1 MSATVPEM
9 EPLRRV
15 TRLTRGVPTSDGAG
29 VKLTRMLGNA
39 AVPQLD
45 PFLMLDQIR
54 SDERDDYIA
63 GFPNHPHRGFETVT
77 IMIDGKMRHGDNKG
91 HSGVIEGGG
100 IQWMTAGRGIVHS
113 EIPEQEAGRL
123 WGFQLWVN
131 LPAAH
136 KMTDPRYQE
145 FSADEIP
152 VEERGGATVRVLAGE
167 TASGVTGPA
176 TSAATKP
183 LLLDVILEPGACY
196 EEVVPVGHTA
206 FMAVYQGAVKTEAE
220 ARGEVGDLEIVD
232 PHLAVFGDGERV
244 SLEAGADGAR
254 LLLVAGA
261 PLNELVAKYGPFVMN
276 TEAELRQAIADFQA
290 GRF

>member
-1 MSATVPEM
+1 MSAM
-9 EPLRRV
+9 ESQPSNVRRV

-39 AVPQLD
+39 ALPDLD

-100 IQWMTAGRGIVHS
+100 VQWMTAGRGIVHS
-113 EIPEQEAGRL
+113 EIPEQENGRL

-131 LPAAH
+131 LPAAY
-136 KMTDPRYQE
+136 KMTEPRYQE
-145 FSADEIP
+145 FAAAEVP
-152 VEERGGATVRVLAGE
+152 VEERDGATVRVLAGE
-167 TASGVTGPA
+167 TGSGFTGPA

-183 LLLDVILEPGACY
+183 LLLDVSLAPGARF
-196 EEVVPVGHTA
+196 EEAVPHGHTA
-206 FMAVYQGAVKTEAE
+206 FIAVFQGSVKTEAE
-220 ARGEVGDLEIVD
+220 ARGQVGDLEIID
-232 PHLAVFGDGERV
+232 PHLAVFGDGDRV
-244 SLEAGADGAR
+244 ALVAGANGAR
-254 LLLVAGA
+254 LLLIAGA
-261 PLNELVAKYGPFVMN
+261 PLNEPVAKYGPFVMT
-276 TEAELRQAIADFQA
+276 TEAEIRQAITDFQA